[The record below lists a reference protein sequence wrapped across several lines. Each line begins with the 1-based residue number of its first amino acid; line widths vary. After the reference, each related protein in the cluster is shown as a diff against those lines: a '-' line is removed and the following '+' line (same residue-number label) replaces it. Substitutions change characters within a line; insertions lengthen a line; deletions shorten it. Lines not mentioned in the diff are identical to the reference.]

1 MGILPFGPL
10 IEKSSMKVPE
20 RNSAFC
26 VVVFNSF
33 LMIAK
38 NVKSSYV
45 AFQSFK
51 TSSLLSYARLQDETT
66 RTSNNLNLPFNF

>member
-26 VVVFNSF
+26 VVFNSF

-51 TSSLLSYARLQDETT
+51 TSSLLSYACLQDETT
-66 RTSNNLNLPFNF
+66 RTSNNLDLPFNF